1 MSAAVLPT
9 PRLAAV
15 SDEDGAVRVELS
27 GAWNLAAL
35 QRTLPELKLALGRY
49 AADPRVHWDLRKVTL
64 LDNTGAVVLWR
75 AWGRK
80 VHDHLLLK
88 PEHEPLFRSLR
99 ITEEA
104 ETPVHR
110 WTPGRALRDLGQQAL
125 FYVGHIVGVVV
136 LLGRIVLDL
145 VYVVRDPQRI
155 PWREISANVYR
166 TGAEALGITALV
178 AFLIGVTLAYLSA
191 NQLKMFGADVFI
203 LNILGIAIVRELG
216 PMLAAILVAGR
227 SGSAMTAQLGVMRV
241 TEELDAM
248 AVMGIPYTIRLV
260 LPKIIALAITMPL
273 LTLWTNAIAL
283 VGGMICA
290 QIELGISFQYFV
302 STLPHAVPVENLFIG
317 IGKAVVFGM
326 LIALVA
332 CHFGLR
338 IEPNTESLGAGTTR
352 SVVTSITVVI
362 LVDAV
367 FAITFKDMGLQ
378 IS

>member
-1 MSAAVLPT
+1 MLLPSEGVPSVSAVVLPV

-35 QRTLPELKLALGRY
+35 QRTLPELKFALGRY
-49 AADPRVHWDLRKVTL
+49 AADSRVHWDLRKVTL

-104 ETPVHR
+104 EPPVYR
-110 WTPGRALRDLGQQAL
+110 WTPGRALHDLGRQAL
-125 FYVGHIVGVVV
+125 FYVGHIVGVVA

-203 LNILGIAIVRELG
+203 LNIKSR
-216 PMLAAILVAGR
+216 
-227 SGSAMTAQLGVMRV
+227 
-241 TEELDAM
+241 
-248 AVMGIPYTIRLV
+248 
-260 LPKIIALAITMPL
+260 
-273 LTLWTNAIAL
+273 
-283 VGGMICA
+283 
-290 QIELGISFQYFV
+290 
-302 STLPHAVPVENLFIG
+302 
-317 IGKAVVFGM
+317 
-326 LIALVA
+326 
-332 CHFGLR
+332 
-338 IEPNTESLGAGTTR
+338 
-352 SVVTSITVVI
+352 
-362 LVDAV
+362 
-367 FAITFKDMGLQ
+367 KD
-378 IS
+378 